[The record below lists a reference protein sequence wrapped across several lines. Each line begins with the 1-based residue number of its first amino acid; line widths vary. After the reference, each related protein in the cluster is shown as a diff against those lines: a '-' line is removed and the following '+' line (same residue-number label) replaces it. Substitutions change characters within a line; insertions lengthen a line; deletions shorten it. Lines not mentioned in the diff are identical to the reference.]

1 MLRKVGGFFAGYIC
15 FSAGFGFFI
24 SLGALFEKGQDSFGI
39 FLGSAI
45 FLGVVSWQ
53 SFKLSRKLF
62 TDPALVPVDDPRTAE
77 QIILDL
83 AAATDGTLTIGEIAA
98 RTRLSVAEAKDGVEA
113 LTREGVA
120 AVEFDEKQDVYYRF
134 PGLDG

>member
-15 FSAGFGFFI
+15 FSSGFGFLF
-24 SLGALFEKGQDSFGI
+24 AVDTLFEPGQESFGI
-39 FLGSAI
+39 FLGLAI
-45 FLGVVSWQ
+45 FFGVVSWQ
-53 SFKLSRKLF
+53 SYKLSKKLF
-62 TDPALVPVDDPRTAE
+62 ADPSHEPIEDPRATE

-98 RTRLSVAEAKDGVEA
+98 RTRLSVTEAKDGIEA

-134 PGLDG
+134 PGLAD